1 MWFNISSPCFHSSGK
16 CKPPSSVTVSV
27 PAPAT
32 EFPFKNSFFN
42 GSNFQ
47 VFLVHQAMECSLC
60 RGGYR
65 ADVNTAFNYKSN
77 PERATLHC
85 PPALSTKARPSY
97 SSTPHCNAGNLW
109 PFPRIIS
116 QVRQK
121 ASQWGWVKGMW
132 RMLRLYSVC
141 AGLLIMDRMLQYAE
155 EVWHDTY
162 SWVSFHMLVK
172 LTLILIHTS
181 TSPASFSSFSH
192 LSPLILKAIS
202 TTLIPPGQ

>member
-85 PPALSTKARPSY
+85 PAALSTKARPSY

-121 ASQWGWVKGMW
+121 ASQWVWVKGMW
-132 RMLRLYSVC
+132 RMLRLLLCALASLLWIGCYSTLRRSGMTLTAELVSTC
-141 AGLLIMDRMLQYAE
+141 SSNLLL
-155 EVWHDTY
+155 
-162 SWVSFHMLVK
+162 
-172 LTLILIHTS
+172 
-181 TSPASFSSFSH
+181 FSSIRQRHQLVF
-192 LSPLILKAIS
+192 PRFLIC
-202 TTLIPPGQ
+202 PHWF